1 MISEELSKL
10 EKDVKRTKRLASEQA
25 MVLHDLIE
33 DRLPDAFQELPA
45 IAQAVFDA
53 CQAWDEAN
61 RKWRAAQGA

>member
-1 MISEELSKL
+1 
-10 EKDVKRTKRLASEQA
+10 
-25 MVLHDLIE
+25 
-33 DRLPDAFQELPA
+33 LPDAFQELPA